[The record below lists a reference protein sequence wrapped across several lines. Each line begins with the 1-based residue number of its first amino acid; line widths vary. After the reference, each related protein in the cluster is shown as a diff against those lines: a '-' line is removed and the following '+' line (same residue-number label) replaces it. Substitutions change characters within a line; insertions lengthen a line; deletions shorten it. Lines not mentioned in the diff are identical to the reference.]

1 MIKNRGTHGISPPL
15 GCIYAKNKNKRGDCV
30 AEKVMVGMSGGVDS
44 SVAALV
50 LQRQGYDVCSATLR
64 LFNNDDVGLND
75 RTRTCCSL
83 EDVEDAR
90 SVAYKLNINHYVF
103 NFSDQFKE
111 QVIKRFANSYE
122 RGETPNP
129 CIECNRYIKF
139 GKMIERA
146 AILDCDYIA
155 TGHYVK
161 RQYDSVSGRYLLK
174 KATDNTKDQTYMLYP
189 LTQKMLAKTLF
200 PLGDMHKSQARDL
213 AEEANLINARKPD
226 SQDICFVKDGDY
238 AGFLEKIMGVKSP
251 QGSFIYKDGTILGK
265 HKGIIHYTIG
275 QRKGLGI
282 SYEHPLFVLDKN
294 SDTNVIKLGENQ
306 DLFSNRLI
314 ADDVNYVAVD
324 TLTTSMKVTAKARY
338 SQKESPAVV
347 HPLSEA
353 QVMVEFKDPQ
363 RAITKG
369 QAVVF
374 YDGDIV
380 VGGGTIR

>member
-1 MIKNRGTHGISPPL
+1 M
-15 GCIYAKNKNKRGDCV
+15 
-30 AEKVMVGMSGGVDS
+30 AEKVLVGMSGGVDS
-44 SVAALV
+44 SVAALM
-50 LQRQGYDVCSATLR
+50 LQQMGYSVCGATLR
-64 LFNNDDVGLND
+64 LFNNDDIGIND

-90 SVAYKLNINHYVF
+90 SVAYKLDVPHYVF

-111 QVIKRFANSYE
+111 QVINRFAASYE
-122 RGETPNP
+122 KGETPNP

-146 AILDCDYIA
+146 QVLDCDYIA

-161 RQYDSVSGRYLLK
+161 REYDAVSGRYLLR

-189 LTQKMLAKTLF
+189 LTQYMLSKTLF
-200 PLGDMHKSQARDL
+200 PLGGMHKTDARKL
-213 AEEANLINARKPD
+213 AEDAGLINARKPD

-238 AGFLEKIMGVKSP
+238 AGFLENAMGIKST
-251 QGSFIYKDGTILGK
+251 QGDFVYKDGTVLGK

-282 SYEHPLFVLDKN
+282 SYSHPIYVVDKN
-294 SDTNVIKLGENQ
+294 ADTNVVTIGENE
-306 DLFSNRLI
+306 DLFSKTLTACN
-314 ADDVNYVAVD
+314 VNYIAVD
-324 TLTTSMKVTAKARY
+324 KLTTSMRVTAKARY
-338 SQKESPAVV
+338 SQKDSPATV
-347 HPLSEA
+347 HPLSDTK
-353 QVMVEFKDPQ
+353 VLVEFDTPQ

-374 YDGDIV
+374 YDKDV
-380 VGGGTIR
+380 LVGGGTIC